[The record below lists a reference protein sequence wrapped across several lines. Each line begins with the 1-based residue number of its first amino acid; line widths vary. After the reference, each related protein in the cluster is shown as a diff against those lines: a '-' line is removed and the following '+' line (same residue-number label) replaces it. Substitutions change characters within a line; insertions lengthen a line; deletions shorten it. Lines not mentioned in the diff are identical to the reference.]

1 MGDRITLALFITLIL
16 IVPGIFSI
24 IKPEMMDKSSA
35 TFVYPKNPS
44 RAAIK
49 RFIIS
54 GYVSVCLGIVL
65 VIVALLGGFKGT

>member
-1 MGDRITLALFITLIL
+1 MGDRITLALFIALIL
-16 IVPGIFSI
+16 MVPGIFSI
-24 IKPEMMDKSSA
+24 IKPEMMYKSSA
-35 TFVYPKNPS
+35 TFVYPKSPS
-44 RAAIK
+44 KATIK